1 MGSHHEDKNCLGWQQ
16 EITLEFCHLIISS
29 EEIRS
34 NVHRF
39 QIGDHVGVGTCV
51 NSCGDCED
59 CNGGPEVKCSKGLV
73 PTFDGID
80 EDGIYG
86 GNFLLYMNRYCYV
99 IPDNYPLALA
109 APLLCAGITVHT
121 PMMHHKMNQPGK
133 SLGVIGLVGLG
144 QMAVKFGKAF
154 GLNVTLL
161 STSISKKDEA
171 LNLLGADKFVLST
184 DEEQMKDSG
193 RSLDFIIDTA
203 SGDHQFDS
211 YLSLLKQR
219 HPRVGGLTK

>member
-1 MGSHHEDKNCLGWQQ
+1 
-16 EITLEFCHLIISS
+16 
-29 EEIRS
+29 
-34 NVHRF
+34 
-39 QIGDHVGVGTCV
+39 
-51 NSCGDCED
+51 
-59 CNGGPEVKCSKGLV
+59 
-73 PTFDGID
+73 
-80 EDGIYG
+80 
-86 GNFLLYMNRYCYV
+86 MNRYCYV

-144 QMAVKFGKAF
+144 HMAVKFGKAF

-193 RSLDFIIDTA
+193 RSLDFIVDTA
-203 SGDHQFDS
+203 SGDHQFDP
-211 YLSLLKQR
+211 YLSLLNTR
-219 HPRVGGLTK
+219 GILGSESNIVDLLTKGLARQQILQTSRGMGLKPIK